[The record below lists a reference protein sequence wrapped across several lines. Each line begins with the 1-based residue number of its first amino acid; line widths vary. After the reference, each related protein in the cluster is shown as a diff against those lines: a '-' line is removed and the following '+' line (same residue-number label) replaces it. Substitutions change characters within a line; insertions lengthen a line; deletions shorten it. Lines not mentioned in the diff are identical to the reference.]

1 MPSSFLQIARK
12 DTNSRGMAAQNL
24 AVNEIVQ
31 TMLWACNRIR
41 QEIDDREKKLST
53 YIDIITGI
61 LHAESLSNNRKQKVL
76 TMADKMIREG
86 GKGAGGRKEVAEDA
100 YSLSSLA
107 ILLGDMSD
115 DSQRM
120 ACDVVERF
128 KEMRLGINTLAG
140 EGGNIGAGERI

>member
-1 MPSSFLQIARK
+1 
-12 DTNSRGMAAQNL
+12 MAAQNL

-76 TMADKMIREG
+76 TMADNMIREG
-86 GKGAGGRKEVAEDA
+86 GKGGGWE
-100 YSLSSLA
+100 
-107 ILLGDMSD
+107 
-115 DSQRM
+115 
-120 ACDVVERF
+120 ER
-128 KEMRLGINTLAG
+128 GC
-140 EGGNIGAGERI
+140 